1 MRLIKIILFLKSAG
15 VFAQSVNGFIR
26 DDATA
31 APLSLQTVFE
41 LRLRVEFKY
50 FKMKKIFNI
59 LLM

>member
-15 VFAQSVNGFIR
+15 VFAQSLNGFIR
-26 DDATA
+26 EDATA
-31 APLSLQTVFE
+31 APLPLQTVFE
-41 LRLRVEFKY
+41 LHLRVEFKY